1 MNNSLLYFKMAA
13 DGMKKNKSIYFPY
26 LFSCSFTVALLYILL
41 SVESMI
47 RTEQIR
53 GASKMSSI
61 LCICALMYRIVAIIF
76 LFYVNSFVLKRRK
89 KEFSIYRILGMEK
102 RHIRIMLCFE
112 VFLVFLF
119 CTVMAVGSGALLSQ
133 LMFLVLLKIVHIPS
147 ELTFCIP
154 FDAVKATIIF
164 SASIFFL
171 ILLYDLFSV
180 SKVSPAALLRQSHEG
195 EKEPKSHRILA
206 VLSAFCLI
214 GGYVTAWTITSPD
227 EAFLLF
233 LPAVLLVILGTFGI
247 MLVGSISLLK
257 FLRKKESFFYRPSN
271 FIAVSGMIYRMKQN
285 AAGLATICILSTAV
299 LLTVST
305 CTSLFFGE
313 ESILK
318 GRFPRDI
325 SISSY
330 FDKPVS
336 PAWMD
341 EIAEEYAKKSG
352 VKIENIVTFQRLD
365 LTCIE
370 EAQDQFS
377 ISAWDQNY
385 YNTARFTCFVKEDF
399 EKITGTPL
407 SSKENEVFYYTEDDI
422 VQSDTI
428 QIDEWKF
435 SLKKVDPVQEWKHF
449 LSNGYHGEK
458 MILILPDQEIFN
470 QLFNRLG
477 DVKKAAGFPE
487 LTYHYELLQFY
498 DLPDYDL
505 VSDQYNLNTLRDYY
519 LNYCEHL
526 GTVDTRFAAREDFYQ
541 IYGSIFFAGLF
552 FVAVFAI
559 ATVLIIYYKQVTEG
573 YEDKERFFIMQR
585 VGMSDQEIKKAI
597 HHQIILV
604 FFLPLGL
611 SLLHT
616 AVAFPALCQ
625 VLTLFRLNDF
635 HLFGMCTII
644 TAVLFVLLYLFVY
657 FLTAKTYY
665 RIVKKND

>member
-13 DGMKKNKSIYFPY
+13 DGIKKNKSIYFPY

-247 MLVGSISLLK
+247 KLVGCISL
-257 FLRKKESFFYRPSN
+257 
-271 FIAVSGMIYRMKQN
+271 
-285 AAGLATICILSTAV
+285 
-299 LLTVST
+299 
-305 CTSLFFGE
+305 
-313 ESILK
+313 
-318 GRFPRDI
+318 
-325 SISSY
+325 
-330 FDKPVS
+330 
-336 PAWMD
+336 
-341 EIAEEYAKKSG
+341 
-352 VKIENIVTFQRLD
+352 
-365 LTCIE
+365 
-370 EAQDQFS
+370 
-377 ISAWDQNY
+377 
-385 YNTARFTCFVKEDF
+385 
-399 EKITGTPL
+399 
-407 SSKENEVFYYTEDDI
+407 
-422 VQSDTI
+422 
-428 QIDEWKF
+428 
-435 SLKKVDPVQEWKHF
+435 
-449 LSNGYHGEK
+449 
-458 MILILPDQEIFN
+458 
-470 QLFNRLG
+470 
-477 DVKKAAGFPE
+477 
-487 LTYHYELLQFY
+487 
-498 DLPDYDL
+498 
-505 VSDQYNLNTLRDYY
+505 
-519 LNYCEHL
+519 
-526 GTVDTRFAAREDFYQ
+526 
-541 IYGSIFFAGLF
+541 
-552 FVAVFAI
+552 
-559 ATVLIIYYKQVTEG
+559 
-573 YEDKERFFIMQR
+573 
-585 VGMSDQEIKKAI
+585 
-597 HHQIILV
+597 
-604 FFLPLGL
+604 
-611 SLLHT
+611 
-616 AVAFPALCQ
+616 
-625 VLTLFRLNDF
+625 
-635 HLFGMCTII
+635 
-644 TAVLFVLLYLFVY
+644 
-657 FLTAKTYY
+657 
-665 RIVKKND
+665 

>member
-13 DGMKKNKSIYFPY
+13 DGIKKNKSIYFPY

-206 VLSAFCLI
+206 VLSVFCLI

-325 SISSY
+325 SIFSY

-341 EIAEEYAKKSG
+341 EIAEEYAQKAG
-352 VKIENIVTFQRLD
+352 VEIENIVTFQRLD

-407 SSKENEVFYYTEDDI
+407 SSKENEVFYYTKDDI
-422 VQSDTI
+422 TQSDTI

-458 MILILPDQEIFN
+458 MILILPDQETFN

>member
-325 SISSY
+325 SIFSY

-341 EIAEEYAKKSG
+341 EIAEEYAKKAG
-352 VKIENIVTFQRLD
+352 VEIENIVTFQRLD

-407 SSKENEVFYYTEDDI
+407 SSKENEVFYYTKDDI

-665 RIVKKND
+665 RIVKKK

>member
-13 DGMKKNKSIYFPY
+13 DGIKKNKSIYFPY

-89 KEFSIYRILGMEK
+89 KEFSIYRILEMEK

-206 VLSAFCLI
+206 VLSVFCLI

-285 AAGLATICILSTAV
+285 ATGLATICILSTAV

-325 SISSY
+325 SIFSY

-341 EIAEEYAKKSG
+341 EIAEEYAKKAG
-352 VKIENIVTFQRLD
+352 VEIENIVTFQRLD

-407 SSKENEVFYYTEDDI
+407 SSKENEVFYYTKDDI
-422 VQSDTI
+422 TQSDTI

-665 RIVKKND
+665 RIVKKK

>member
-325 SISSY
+325 SIFSY

-341 EIAEEYAKKSG
+341 EIAEEYAKKAG
-352 VKIENIVTFQRLD
+352 VEIENIVTFQRLD

-407 SSKENEVFYYTEDDI
+407 SSKENEVFYYTKDDI
-422 VQSDTI
+422 TQSDTI